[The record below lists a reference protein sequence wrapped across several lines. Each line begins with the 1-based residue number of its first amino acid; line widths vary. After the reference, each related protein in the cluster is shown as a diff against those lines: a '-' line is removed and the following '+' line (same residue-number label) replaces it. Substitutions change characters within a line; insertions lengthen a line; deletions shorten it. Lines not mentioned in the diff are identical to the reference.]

1 MPSLAW
7 SADLDNNLAPMDE
20 THREFVECYNVAG
33 QRRARD
39 FLRRARRASSST
51 RRAHFDLEN
60 GWMEAVDFPGCH
72 RAEHDRV
79 LAVMADIRKRVERGD
94 HFLRRRLM
102 EELPAWFVNHVNGM
116 DAALAFHLATI
127 GFDVDSACT
136 LRPLAEGETRAAGCG
151 CATLAAEDAEPA
163 RPRVRHEAA
172 RSRRVPAAERIA
184 GRGGQLPPPRGKETP
199 PPAARR
205 SSTPRA
211 WPPSR
216 RPASIPACRGRC

>member
-1 MPSLAW
+1 MPSLSW

-20 THREFVECYNVAG
+20 THREFVECYNA
-33 QRRARD
+33 AATAAPED
-39 FLRRARRASSST
+39 FPAALDALIEHAKS
-51 RRAHFDLEN
+51 HFDLEN

-94 HFLRRRLM
+94 HFLGRRLM

-127 GFDVDSACT
+127 GFDVDSCT

-151 CATLAAEDAEPA
+151 CAILAAEDAA
-163 RPRVRHEAA
+163 AGEAA
-172 RSRRVPAAERIA
+172 RTA
-184 GRGGQLPPPRGKETP
+184 
-199 PPAARR
+199 
-205 SSTPRA
+205 
-211 WPPSR
+211 
-216 RPASIPACRGRC
+216 